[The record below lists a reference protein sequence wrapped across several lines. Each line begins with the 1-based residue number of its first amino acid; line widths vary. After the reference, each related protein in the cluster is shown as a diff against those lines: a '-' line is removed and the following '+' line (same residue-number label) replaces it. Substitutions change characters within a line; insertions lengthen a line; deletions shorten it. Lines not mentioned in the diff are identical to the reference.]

1 MQKVR
6 MNLGG
11 QMVEAERMHFKAMEE
26 PWSLYRLEDGSIVK
40 LKLVVSDVYKLPIPD
55 PVTGFPQVVV
65 RASNVVSYE
74 PPEAPTPAR
83 EVN

>member
-11 QMVEAERMHFKAMEE
+11 QMVEAERMVFKAMDE
-26 PWSLYRLEDGSIVK
+26 PWSLYKLDDGSIVK
-40 LKLVVSDVYKLPIPD
+40 LKLVVSDIYKLPIPD
-55 PVTGFPQVVV
+55 PVTGFPQVMV
-65 RASNVVSYE
+65 RTSNVVSYE
-74 PPEAPTPAR
+74 PPEAPSSPR